1 MILFSSCELFVLIL
15 DCKKPFRF
23 LSCCFFKMKLF
34 NNHLTTRWKMATL
47 TQSKQDVK
55 VNFRPMGDR
64 ILAKRL
70 EEEAIQGGII
80 LPDSAKKKQEKAV
93 VVAVGSGKLDKNA
106 NPMPSPVMVGEV
118 VIMDKYAGQE
128 VTVEGEE
135 FVVVRFDD
143 IVAVIEE

>member
-1 MILFSSCELFVLIL
+1 
-15 DCKKPFRF
+15 
-23 LSCCFFKMKLF
+23 
-34 NNHLTTRWKMATL
+34 MATL